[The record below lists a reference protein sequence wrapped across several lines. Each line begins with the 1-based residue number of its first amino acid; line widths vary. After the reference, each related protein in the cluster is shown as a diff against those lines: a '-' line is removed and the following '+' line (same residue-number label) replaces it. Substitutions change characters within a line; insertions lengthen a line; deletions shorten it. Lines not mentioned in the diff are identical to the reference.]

1 MMRKT
6 ALAALA
12 IALVLGLA
20 APVPAAETAHIHF
33 LVVAPQPAQGMAPL
47 QAMTGF
53 RAGLVKLAGGFTE
66 WGPTSGASR
75 QNKEGMRQNNFSFIV
90 AADRDLTRELAA
102 LIKKFFPASQP
113 FVLHWTGTASIPL
126 GK

>member
-1 MMRKT
+1 MLRKT

-12 IALVLGLA
+12 AALILGLA
-20 APVPAAETAHIHF
+20 APALAGPAHIHF
-33 LVVAPQPAQGMAPL
+33 LVVSPQPAPGMSNI

-75 QNKEGMRQNNFSFIV
+75 QNQEGMRQNNLSFLV
-90 AADRDLTRELAA
+90 AADRDLTKELAA
-102 LIKKFFPASQP
+102 LIKKFFQTDRP
-113 FVLHWTGTASIPL
+113 FVLHWTGSASIPL